1 VALDV
6 EQEDLLIEDAGGG
19 GGTGMKEG
27 RSEVGGR
34 AKNLGLPSPFLFL
47 SPSPSLPPRLFR
59 RERQRRKKLRETRPL
74 TFEKFDEIFFCAPL
88 DKFVRKGGVSGSWC
102 R

>member
-1 VALDV
+1 
-6 EQEDLLIEDAGGG
+6 
-19 GGTGMKEG
+19 MKEEEE
-27 RSEVGGR
+27 RSRRESEELR
-34 AKNLGLPSPFLFL
+34 PPLPF
-47 SPSPSLPPRLFR
+47 SLPFSFPLVTPSSLSKRDT
-59 RERQRRKKLRETRPL
+59 ERKKKLRETRPL